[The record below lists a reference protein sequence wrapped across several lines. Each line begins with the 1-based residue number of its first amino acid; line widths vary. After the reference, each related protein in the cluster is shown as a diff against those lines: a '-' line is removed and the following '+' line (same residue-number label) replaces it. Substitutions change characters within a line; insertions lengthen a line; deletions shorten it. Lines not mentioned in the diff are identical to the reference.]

1 MTFFAD
7 PPTLRVMMNGFD
19 LMVRPTIDVQ
29 PTDKNRDQDNAS
41 YDTESGVCKCK
52 WELWNMLMSSNRYI
66 RMSLVLQEI
75 YYGI

>member
-1 MTFFAD
+1 MTFIAD

-19 LMVRPTIDVQ
+19 LMVRPTI
-29 PTDKNRDQDNAS
+29 DKNRDQDNAS

-52 WELWNMLMSSNRYI
+52 WELWNMLISSNRYI

-75 YYGI
+75 SYGI